1 MPNIY
6 NILPPPIEEMDEVLA
21 FIYTGPCKPTKADFK
36 CTPMLVRHLKVPK
49 ALYWLKLN
57 HVNYYNC
64 EISEKNLASY
74 PENGP
79 PVQSQTNKA
88 CLFCSHEYS
97 FLGHDRNTPGVIQML
112 ANLY

>member
-97 FLGHDRNTPGVIQML
+97 FLGHDRNTPGGIQML